1 MATWHIQVPSNRGA
15 ANLAIKELAKLGQKG
30 RELNK
35 IALYYKDLHMW
46 KTIGTKSHPLKPQ
59 WELVRLK
66 RWSRLDFSP
75 VYQTLLKWTEQ
86 SPAVKNP
93 PSLTLLLQPVPEPT
107 SPNPVLHSPMHHIT
121 WKKKHVAPAKF
132 TTSW

>member
-1 MATWHIQVPSNRGA
+1 MVPDILHLDPVALSCDLFIRLDNETSLPCACRGNFSLNQKTEGAVPRMATWHIQVPSNRGA

-59 WELVRLK
+59 
-66 RWSRLDFSP
+66 
-75 VYQTLLKWTEQ
+75 
-86 SPAVKNP
+86 
-93 PSLTLLLQPVPEPT
+93 
-107 SPNPVLHSPMHHIT
+107 
-121 WKKKHVAPAKF
+121 
-132 TTSW
+132 